1 MSLGDVDPG
10 VLVVLAVT
18 LVVGAT
24 VQGLVGLGLGL
35 VAAPVAMLLEPGL
48 MPDLLLWLAFALP
61 IVTLAR
67 EHAEIDWRGLGWSLS
82 ARVPGTAAGVVLV
95 ATFST
100 ASLGVVVALT
110 VLASVLLTAWAVVIP
125 VNRGTLV
132 GAGFTSGITGTA
144 SSIGGPPLAI
154 LLQHRTPRQIR
165 TTLAVYFL
173 LGAAMSLVGLALGGR
188 LELRGL
194 IVALLLSPC
203 LLIGLGVARVL
214 SGVVPRDRVRVV
226 ILVVCGAS
234 AAVLLVRSLL

>member
-1 MSLGDVDPG
+1 MPLGDVDPG
-10 VLVVLAVT
+10 VLAALAVT
-18 LVVGAT
+18 LVVGAA

-35 VAAPVAMLLEPGL
+35 VAAPVAMLLEPAL

-61 IVTLAR
+61 VATLAR

-82 ARVPGTAAGVVLV
+82 ARVPGTAAGVALV

-100 ASLGVVVALT
+100 ASLGIVVALT
-110 VLASVLLTAWAVVIP
+110 VLVSVLLTAWTVVIP

-194 IVALLLSPC
+194 TAAVLLSPC

-214 SGVVPRDRVRVV
+214 RGVVPRDRVRVA
-226 ILVVCGAS
+226 ILIVCGAS